1 MTERIKK
8 FNSFINE
15 REIPDNQGKILI
27 IMGPPGSGKGTL
39 SKKLEERNGF
49 QHISTGELVRKSE
62 DREVKSTIEKGE
74 YVSDKLITRILRKEL
89 SKIDLERGI
98 IIDGFPRTLAQ
109 SKTLDSILGKLGVGL
124 NHCVFLDLNEE
135 ESRKRIKKRSKKE
148 GRKDDTSDEIIDKRF
163 KEYREKTEPIL
174 DKYKKSRKIIR
185 IDASSGSES
194 VYRDLVE
201 KLGIKDKN
209 IGKKEQEKIS

>member
-1 MTERIKK
+1 MTEKIKK

-39 SKKLEERNGF
+39 SKKLKERNGF
-49 QHISTGELVRKSE
+49 QHISTGELVRKSKDPE
-62 DREVKSTIEKGE
+62 IKSTIEKGE
-74 YVSDKLITRILRKEL
+74 YVSDRLITKILRKEL
-89 SKIDLERGI
+89 SNLDLESGI
-98 IIDGFPRTLAQ
+98 IIDGFPRTLDQ
-109 SKTLDSILGKLGVGL
+109 SKSLDSILGKLGVGL

-135 ESRKRIKKRSKKE
+135 ESRERIKGRAKKE

-185 IDASSGSES
+185 LDASSGSES
-194 VYRDLVE
+194 VYRDLVK
-201 KLGIKDKN
+201 KLGIK
-209 IGKKEQEKIS
+209 GKKIEKEEQEGIS